1 MTGNPKIL
9 ITGSNGM
16 LGSNL
21 LEELTFKNINGF
33 CSQEL
38 DITNRKQVFDV
49 LNRIKP
55 TIIIHTAAFTDV
67 EACEINPDKCF
78 KVNTIGTQ
86 NLVDFCVLKKILFV
100 YISSTGVYGNNEDD
114 KPHSEFNLIQPNSI
128 HHKSKVFGEEIV
140 KNHLERFL
148 IIRTGWL
155 YGGNHLN
162 NKNFVYKR
170 YVEGLNSSII
180 FSDQSQKGSPT
191 YIKNLSNQIE
201 ILIKENINGIFNC
214 VDVSNGVSRYEYVK
228 EIIKQFNLNTKVE
241 VAPKGMFKR
250 VAPVSK
256 NESAIN
262 YKLDL
267 LGMNQMKDWKF
278 ALKEYIGN
286 IKNEI

>member
-100 YISSTGVYGNNEDD
+100 YKHGVC
-114 KPHSEFNLIQPNSI
+114 
-128 HHKSKVFGEEIV
+128 
-140 KNHLERFL
+140 
-148 IIRTGWL
+148 
-155 YGGNHLN
+155 
-162 NKNFVYKR
+162 
-170 YVEGLNSSII
+170 
-180 FSDQSQKGSPT
+180 QSF
-191 YIKNLSNQIE
+191 Y
-201 ILIKENINGIFNC
+201 
-214 VDVSNGVSRYEYVK
+214 
-228 EIIKQFNLNTKVE
+228 
-241 VAPKGMFKR
+241 
-250 VAPVSK
+250 
-256 NESAIN
+256 
-262 YKLDL
+262 
-267 LGMNQMKDWKF
+267 
-278 ALKEYIGN
+278 
-286 IKNEI
+286 